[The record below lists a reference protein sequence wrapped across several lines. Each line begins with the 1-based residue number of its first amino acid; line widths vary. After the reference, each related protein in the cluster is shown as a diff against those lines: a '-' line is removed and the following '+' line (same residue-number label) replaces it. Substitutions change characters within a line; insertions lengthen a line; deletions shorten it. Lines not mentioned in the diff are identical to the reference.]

1 VEFHRKEFPTLR
13 YFCLISDY
21 DGTLAHD
28 GQVTPSTLEALKRV
42 KASGRKLVLATG
54 RELPELLRVFPETTL
69 FDLAVVENGA
79 LLYNPATGEKRL
91 LAEPPPPAFVEEL
104 RRREVHPLSVGES
117 IVATWHPHETE
128 VLEVIRSLGLELQ
141 VIFNKDAVMILPSGV
156 NKGTGV
162 RAALDELGLSTHNAL
177 GVGDAENDH
186 AFLGICECSVAVGNA
201 LPMLKERADIVT
213 TATHGAGVEE
223 VIEQLLADDLRS
235 LQPRLK
241 RHEILLGRT
250 EDGEEFCLGPYGTRV
265 VVAGPSGG
273 GKSTVVTAIVER
285 LIQKQYQVCVIDPE
299 GDYDDFSQFVTL
311 GGADRIPGVSEIL
324 EVLKTAGSSISI
336 NLLGVPLADRPNYF
350 VGLLPRLQELRA
362 RTGRP
367 HWIVIDEGHH
377 LLPSE
382 LDSASLSIPTSLGS
396 FALITV
402 HPKSVSK
409 ALLDTVNTVIAIGPE
424 PAAVIQEVNEGA
436 GKNWPP
442 PVKNGRGESGPEVRS
457 GDMLVWQLPESN
469 IPTRV
474 SLELAKAELRRH
486 KRKYA
491 AGQLGED
498 KSFYFRGPEGKL
510 NLRAQNLTIFAQ
522 IAEGVDDQ
530 TWSHHLNLNH
540 YSEWIREAVKD
551 NVVADEIAA
560 IEEQKGLE
568 PAESRTRILETI
580 RKHYTN
586 PAS

>member
-1 VEFHRKEFPTLR
+1 LR

-28 GQVTPSTLEALKRV
+28 GQVTESTLQALKRV

-54 RELPELLRVFPETTL
+54 RELPELLRVFPETSL

-91 LAEPPPPAFVEEL
+91 LAEPPQATFVEEL
-104 RRREVHPLSVGES
+104 RRRGVTPLSVGEC

-128 VLEVIRSLGLELQ
+128 VLEVIRSMGFELQ
-141 VIFNKDAVMILPSGV
+141 VIFNKDAVMILPSGI

-162 RAALDELGLSTHNAL
+162 KAALDELGLSTHNTV

-201 LPMLKERADIVT
+201 LPVLKERADVVT
-213 TATHGAGVEE
+213 QKTHGAGVEE
-223 VIEQLLADDLRS
+223 IIEQLLTDDLRS

-241 RHEILLGRT
+241 RHDILLGHK
-250 EDGEEFCLGPYGTRV
+250 ENGEEFCLGPYGTRV
-265 VVAGPSGG
+265 AVTGPSGG

-285 LIQKQYQVCVIDPE
+285 LIQKQYQVCVVDPE
-299 GDYDDFSQFVTL
+299 GDYDDVAQFVTL
-311 GGADRIPGVSEIL
+311 GASDRIPGISEIL
-324 EVLKTAGSSISI
+324 EVLKNAGSSISI
-336 NLLGVPLADRPNYF
+336 NLLGVPLADRPSYF

-367 HWIVIDEGHH
+367 HWIVIDEAHH

-382 LDSASLSIPTSLGS
+382 LDSASLSIPSSLGS

-409 ALLDTVNTVIAIGPE
+409 ALLDAVNCVIAIGPE
-424 PAAVIQEVNEGA
+424 PGEIIEEVNEGS
-436 GKNWPP
+436 GKAWALPEATAP
-442 PVKNGRGESGPEVRS
+442 SESGPEVRS
-457 GDMLVWQLPESN
+457 GEMMVWQLPESN
-469 IPTRV
+469 GPEKVT
-474 SLELAKAELRRH
+474 LEPAKIELRRH

-498 KSFYFRGPEGKL
+498 KSFYFRGPQGKL
-510 NLRAQNLTIFAQ
+510 NIRAQNLNLFAQ
-522 IAEGVDDQ
+522 IAEGVDEE
-530 TWSHHLNLNH
+530 TWSYHLKQND
-540 YSEWIREAVKD
+540 YSEWLREAVKD
-551 NVVADEIAA
+551 DAVADEIAMV
-560 IEEQKGLE
+560 ERNTKLP
-568 PAESRTRILETI
+568 PAESRARILETI
-580 RKHYTN
+580 RKHYTG
-586 PAS
+586 PA

>member
-1 VEFHRKEFPTLR
+1 LR

-28 GQVTPSTLEALKRV
+28 GLVTASTLEALKRV

-54 RELPELLRVFPETTL
+54 RELPELLRVFPETSL

-91 LAEPPPPAFVEEL
+91 LAEPPPAAFVEKL
-104 RRREVHPLSVGES
+104 RRRGVKPLSVGEC

-128 VLEVIRSLGLELQ
+128 VLEVIRSMGLELQ
-141 VIFNKDAVMILPSGV
+141 VIFNKDAVMILPSGI

-162 RAALDELGLSTHNAL
+162 KAALDELGLSTHNTL

-201 LPMLKERADIVT
+201 LQVLKERADVVT
-213 TATHGAGVEE
+213 SRTHGGGVEE
-223 VIEQLLADDLRS
+223 IIEQLLADDLRS
-235 LQPRLK
+235 LQPRLR
-241 RHEILLGRT
+241 RHDILLGRR
-250 EDGEEFCLGPYGTRV
+250 ENGDEFCLGPYGTRV

-299 GDYDDFSQFVTL
+299 GDYDDVSQFVTL
-311 GGADRIPGVSEIL
+311 GAADRIPGVSEIL
-324 EVLKTAGSSISI
+324 EVLKNAGSSISI
-336 NLLGVPLADRPNYF
+336 NMLGVPLADRPSYF

-367 HWIVIDEGHH
+367 HWIVIDEAHH

-382 LDSASLSIPTSLGS
+382 LDSASLSIPSSLGS

-409 ALLDTVNTVIAIGPE
+409 ALLDTVNTVIAIGPQPNE
-424 PAAVIQEVNEGA
+424 IIKEVNEGS
-436 GKNWPP
+436 GKAWVLPEAP
-442 PVKNGRGESGPEVRS
+442 GETGPEVRS

-469 IPTRV
+469 RPERV
-474 SLELAKAELRRH
+474 ALEPAKIELRRH

-491 AGQLGED
+491 AGELGED

-510 NLRAQNLTIFAQ
+510 NIRAHNLNLFAQ
-522 IAEGVDDQ
+522 IAEGVDEE
-530 TWSHHLNLNH
+530 TWSYHLKQQD
-540 YSEWIREAVKD
+540 YSVWLREAVKD
-551 NVVADEIAA
+551 DAVADEIAVV
-560 IEEQKGLE
+560 EQNADL
-568 PAESRTRILETI
+568 PVAESRARILETI
-580 RKHYTN
+580 RKHYT
-586 PAS
+586 AQA

>member
-1 VEFHRKEFPTLR
+1 LR

-28 GQVTPSTLEALKRV
+28 GLVTASTLEALRRV

-54 RELPELLRVFPETTL
+54 RELPELLRVFPETSL

-91 LAEPPPPAFVEEL
+91 LAEPPPAAFVEKL
-104 RRREVHPLSVGES
+104 RRRGVKPLSVGEC

-128 VLEVIRSLGLELQ
+128 VLGVIRSMGLELQ
-141 VIFNKDAVMILPSGV
+141 VIFNKDAVMILPSGI

-162 RAALDELGLSTHNAL
+162 KAALDELGLSTHNTL

-201 LPMLKERADIVT
+201 LQVLKERADVVT
-213 TATHGAGVEE
+213 SRTHGGGVEE
-223 VIEQLLADDLRS
+223 IIEQLLADDLRS
-235 LQPRLK
+235 LQPRLR
-241 RHEILLGRT
+241 RHDILLGQK
-250 EDGEEFCLGPYGTRV
+250 ENGDEFCLGPYGTRV

-299 GDYDDFSQFVTL
+299 GDYDDVSQFVTL
-311 GGADRIPGVSEIL
+311 GAADRIPGVSEIL
-324 EVLKTAGSSISI
+324 EVLKNAGSSISI
-336 NLLGVPLADRPNYF
+336 NMLGVPLADRPSYF

-367 HWIVIDEGHH
+367 HWIVIDEAHH

-382 LDSASLSIPTSLGS
+382 LDSASLSIPSSLGS

-409 ALLDTVNTVIAIGPE
+409 ALLDTVNSVIAIGPQPDE
-424 PAAVIQEVNEGA
+424 IIKEVNEGS
-436 GKNWPP
+436 GKGWVLPEAP
-442 PVKNGRGESGPEVRS
+442 GESGLEVRS

-469 IPTRV
+469 RPERV
-474 SLELAKAELRRH
+474 ALEPAKIELRRH

-491 AGQLGED
+491 AGELGED

-510 NLRAQNLTIFAQ
+510 NIRAHNLNLFAQ
-522 IAEGVDDQ
+522 IAEGVDEE
-530 TWSHHLNLNH
+530 TWSYHLKH
-540 YSEWIREAVKD
+540 QDYSVWLREAVKD
-551 NVVADEIAA
+551 DAVADEIAVV
-560 IEEQKGLE
+560 EQNANL
-568 PAESRTRILETI
+568 PAAESRARILEMI
-580 RKHYTN
+580 RKHYT
-586 PAS
+586 AQA

>member
-1 VEFHRKEFPTLR
+1 LR

-28 GQVTPSTLEALKRV
+28 GLVTASTLEALRRV

-54 RELPELLRVFPETTL
+54 RELPELLRVFPETSL

-91 LAEPPPPAFVEEL
+91 LAEPPPAAFVEKL
-104 RRREVHPLSVGES
+104 RRRGVKPLSVGEC

-128 VLEVIRSLGLELQ
+128 VLGVIRSMGLELQ
-141 VIFNKDAVMILPSGV
+141 VIFNKDAVMILPSGI

-162 RAALDELGLSTHNAL
+162 KAALDELGLSTHNTL

-201 LPMLKERADIVT
+201 LQVLKERADVVT
-213 TATHGAGVEE
+213 SRTHGGGVEE
-223 VIEQLLADDLRS
+223 IIEQLLADDLRS
-235 LQPRLK
+235 LQPRLR
-241 RHEILLGRT
+241 RHDILLGQK
-250 EDGEEFCLGPYGTRV
+250 ENGDEFCLGPYGTRV

-299 GDYDDFSQFVTL
+299 GDYDDVSQFVTL
-311 GGADRIPGVSEIL
+311 GAADRIPGVSEIL
-324 EVLKTAGSSISI
+324 EVLKNAGSSISI
-336 NLLGVPLADRPNYF
+336 NMLGVPLADRPSYF

-367 HWIVIDEGHH
+367 HWIVIDEAHH

-382 LDSASLSIPTSLGS
+382 LDSASLSIPSSLGS

-409 ALLDTVNTVIAIGPE
+409 ALLDTVNSVIAIGPQPDE
-424 PAAVIQEVNEGA
+424 IIKEVNEGS
-436 GKNWPP
+436 GKGWVLPEAP
-442 PVKNGRGESGPEVRS
+442 GESGPEVRS

-469 IPTRV
+469 RPERV
-474 SLELAKAELRRH
+474 ALEPAKIELRRH

-491 AGQLGED
+491 AGELGED

-510 NLRAQNLTIFAQ
+510 NIRAHNLNLFAQ
-522 IAEGVDDQ
+522 IAEGVDEE
-530 TWSHHLNLNH
+530 TWSYHLKH
-540 YSEWIREAVKD
+540 QDYSVWLREAVKD
-551 NVVADEIAA
+551 DAVADEIAVV
-560 IEEQKGLE
+560 EQNANL
-568 PAESRTRILETI
+568 PAAESRARILEMI
-580 RKHYTN
+580 RKHYT
-586 PAS
+586 AQA

>member
-1 VEFHRKEFPTLR
+1 LR

-28 GQVTPSTLEALKRV
+28 GLVTASTLEALKRV

-54 RELPELLRVFPETTL
+54 RELPELLRVFPETSL

-91 LAEPPPPAFVEEL
+91 LAEPPPAAFVEKL
-104 RRREVHPLSVGES
+104 RRRGVKPLSVGEC

-128 VLEVIRSLGLELQ
+128 VLEVIRSMGLELQ
-141 VIFNKDAVMILPSGV
+141 VIFNKDAVMILPSGI

-162 RAALDELGLSTHNAL
+162 KAALDELGISTHNTL

-201 LPMLKERADIVT
+201 LQVLKERADVVT
-213 TATHGAGVEE
+213 SRTHGGGVEE
-223 VIEQLLADDLRS
+223 IIEQLLADDLRS
-235 LQPRLK
+235 LQPRLR
-241 RHEILLGRT
+241 RHDILLGRR
-250 EDGEEFCLGPYGTRV
+250 ENGDEFCLGPYGTRV

-299 GDYDDFSQFVTL
+299 GDYDDVSQFVTL
-311 GGADRIPGVSEIL
+311 GAADRIPGVSEIL
-324 EVLKTAGSSISI
+324 EVLKNAGSSISI
-336 NLLGVPLADRPNYF
+336 NMLGVPLADRPSYF

-367 HWIVIDEGHH
+367 HWIVIDEAHH

-382 LDSASLSIPTSLGS
+382 LDSASLSIPSSLGS

-409 ALLDTVNTVIAIGPE
+409 ALLDTVNTVIAIGPQPNE
-424 PAAVIQEVNEGA
+424 IIKEVNEGS
-436 GKNWPP
+436 GKAWVLPEAP
-442 PVKNGRGESGPEVRS
+442 GETGPEVRS

-469 IPTRV
+469 RPERV
-474 SLELAKAELRRH
+474 ALEPAKIELRRH

-491 AGQLGED
+491 AGELGED

-510 NLRAQNLTIFAQ
+510 NIRAHNLNLFAQ
-522 IAEGVDDQ
+522 IAEGVDEE
-530 TWSHHLNLNH
+530 TWSYHLKQQD
-540 YSEWIREAVKD
+540 YSVWLREAVKD
-551 NVVADEIAA
+551 DAVADEIAVV
-560 IEEQKGLE
+560 EQNADL
-568 PAESRTRILETI
+568 PVAESRARILETI
-580 RKHYTN
+580 RKHYT
-586 PAS
+586 AQA